1 MQKPFKPYGGV
12 EGGERV
18 VFLFRLMGVWLWMGC
33 VVAGGFPA
41 GWLGGVF
48 WAGGGA
54 GRGVGRLGCGR
65 VWRWLGLC
73 RGWWGVGGVG
83 VVGVWWGSRG
93 GGLWGW
99 GVGV

>member
-41 GWLGGVF
+41 GRLGGVF
-48 WAGGGA
+48 WAGGG
-54 GRGVGRLGCGR
+54 GSRCRPSRLR
-65 VWRWLGLC
+65 ESLAV
-73 RGWWGVGGVG
+73 VG
-83 VVGVWWGSRG
+83 VV
-93 GGLWGW
+93 
-99 GVGV
+99 

>member
-1 MQKPFKPYGGV
+1 MWGRVFKLRGGV

-48 WAGGGA
+48 WAGGG
-54 GRGVGRLGCGR
+54 GGSGCWPFRLR
-65 VWRWLGLC
+65 EGLA
-73 RGWWGVGGVG
+73 VVG
-83 VVGVWWGSRG
+83 VV
-93 GGLWGW
+93 
-99 GVGV
+99 